1 MLNALSNL
9 LPTPL
14 HPAVVHLPIA
24 LTVLVP
30 VFAIGA
36 VIAIR
41 RGARPVRAWGITIA
55 LLALLSVSAWASLQ
69 TGEQQEDLV
78 ERIVPD
84 AAMGTHEE
92 SAELFLSLS
101 LAVLSVAGV
110 GLVRGRF
117 GAVARA
123 GAVVGTFA
131 LVVAGYEVG
140 HSGGALVYEHGAAN
154 AYTVPTTTATART
167 AENGRDR

>member
-30 VFAIGA
+30 AFAIGA
-36 VIAIR
+36 LIAIR
-41 RGARPVRAWGITIA
+41 RGARPVRAWGITTA

-69 TGEQQEDLV
+69 TGEQQEDRV

-84 AAMGTHEE
+84 AAMETHEE

-101 LAVLSVAGV
+101 LVVLGIAGV
-110 GLVRGRF
+110 GLVRGRV
-117 GAVARA
+117 GTVARA
-123 GAVVGTFA
+123 GAVVGTLV
-131 LVVAGYEVG
+131 LVVAGYRVG
-140 HSGGALVYEHGAAN
+140 HSGGSLVYEHGAAS
-154 AYTVPTTTATART
+154 AYTVPTATATART
-167 AENGRDR
+167 VERDRDR